1 MKKEKDYQG
10 KCVPV
15 EKGQRSK
22 CLVNEANVRS
32 GLQAIGQSATISVRK
47 QENCIARK
55 GKLLWIMHRVEL
67 DPSPLTSWIV
77 PLKIVLVRLSI
88 HGRLESGECAVR
100 RVTIQY
106 ASGLYNVL
114 MNKVNKYLMRIA

>member
-32 GLQAIGQSATISVRK
+32 GLQAIGQRFLFILLFCF
-47 QENCIARK
+47 NC
-55 GKLLWIMHRVEL
+55 L
-67 DPSPLTSWIV
+67 
-77 PLKIVLVRLSI
+77 
-88 HGRLESGECAVR
+88 
-100 RVTIQY
+100 
-106 ASGLYNVL
+106 ASFLNLCFINVL
-114 MNKVNKYLMRIA
+114 